1 MSDSTEENILA
12 LEALSFEGMHMQEY
26 GWIIA

>member
-12 LEALSFEGMHMQEY
+12 LEALNFGGKHMQEY